1 MWHACTYV
9 GLIYFSIGNLDPVLR
24 SQLGAIHLV
33 SVFNSKLIESY
44 GFDAFIA
51 PFIRDLRELSKARNN
66 FLHVI

>member
-1 MWHACTYV
+1 MYICI

-44 GFDAFIA
+44 GFDVFIG
-51 PFIRDLRELSKARNN
+51 PFIRDLRELSKARNK
-66 FLHVI
+66 FPVA